1 MPSGVSAALRT
12 PVNHCSARSA
22 APRAATRPYGDSGCT
37 GTEGAAAPGV
47 QPYNM
52 MGALR
57 IDRADRKEEA
67 TEEAGDMEAAGR
79 KRELAGEVVDLV
91 TSVNPAMARGAMPWW
106 GQRTGREGV
115 FGEEPQGK
123 DYTPIRALPAEP
135 AHVAAWLRLDAR
147 TPATCLA
154 GFFCGRRRKF
164 CNFASL

>member
-57 IDRADRKEEA
+57 IDRADRREEA

-106 GQRTGREGV
+106 GEQMDIGGV
-115 FGEEPQGK
+115 FVEEPQE
-123 DYTPIRALPAEP
+123 TIRSYKTTKEPTHALEEP
-135 AHVAAWLRLDAR
+135 MAISD
-147 TPATCLA
+147 
-154 GFFCGRRRKF
+154 
-164 CNFASL
+164 